1 MPHFNFLIF
10 YIEILNKGGLKA
22 VIKVLYKN
30 EIKSGSFENGMSN
43 IENIEKEIIK
53 KWDLFSQK
61 TDIVANTLSKL
72 KIYQQEKMENEFL
85 SYFDF
90 LLNDLI
96 IGGGENN
103 ENK

>member
-1 MPHFNFLIF
+1 
-10 YIEILNKGGLKA
+10 
-22 VIKVLYKN
+22 
-30 EIKSGSFENGMSN
+30 MSN

-96 IGGGENN
+96 VGGGENN